1 LSGVTDNGWYRLLA
15 DRPDLLGEVNFW
27 RPGGGGFRAL
37 RPGEPFFFKTHA
49 PHNRVVGGGFFGGA
63 ARLPASEAW
72 DLLGLANGAVSL
84 EQMVD
89 RIVHPRR
96 EPLAPGEDPVIG
108 CIFIR
113 DVTFFPDD
121 LTFDP
126 PPGFSSNVVQGKTY
140 DMGDERYNRYFGD
153 LMQMVLGVAAGLD
166 LTQPWHGSGP
176 VFGDPRLAP
185 NRLGQQGFKAVVAD
199 AYHWRCAITGARI
212 RPVLEAAHIRP
223 VSPQYGGENRLDN
236 GLLLRSDVHRMFDLG
251 YLSVDTRYRLRVSSR
266 LRTEFG
272 NGEAF
277 YAKEGTVITLPGRR
291 SDQPN
296 PDFLQWHMDTKF
308 KASLAAPWPSA
319 RRGLEGCG
327 PRRDWSGRRGC
338 YCLAFLSLAF
348 FPLAFFPLAFF
359 PLAFFPLAFFLSAL
373 VLSALVLSALVPSAL
388 ILSAL
393 VSPVLFPALTRAL
406 NPVPGRNFGTEDAG
420 TWMAAPVAGLR
431 PARAARW
438 LFSKTPNPVIATLS
452 PFATVDWMVSSTAF
466 TASVADLLSPSRSEI
481 ASISSPLFMFTPA
494 FPRGRVPLGGIATS
508 DLPEGRRSSAV
519 TQQPRPHSPSSVPRS
534 RTRGPTVNT

>member
-1 LSGVTDNGWYRLLA
+1 MRAGPPPAGLHRHSAARGVQEGHNTGMGGVRGFVGVTDNGWYRLLA

-63 ARLPASEAW
+63 VRLPASEAW
-72 DLLGLANGAVSL
+72 DLLGPANGAVSL

-89 RIVHPRR
+89 RIVHYRR
-96 EPLAPGEDPVIG
+96 EALAPGEDPVIG

-126 PPGFSSNVVQGKTY
+126 PPGFSSNVVQGKGY
-140 DMGDERYNRYFGD
+140 DMGDERYSRYFGD

-166 LTQPWHGSGP
+166 LTQPWHDGGP

-199 AYHWRCAITGARI
+199 AYHWRCAFTGARI

-277 YAKEGTVITLPGRR
+277 YAQEGTVITLPDRR

-296 PDFLQWHMDTKF
+296 ADFLQWHMDTKF
-308 KASLAAPWPSA
+308 KAS
-319 RRGLEGCG
+319 
-327 PRRDWSGRRGC
+327 
-338 YCLAFLSLAF
+338 
-348 FPLAFFPLAFF
+348 
-359 PLAFFPLAFFLSAL
+359 
-373 VLSALVLSALVPSAL
+373 
-388 ILSAL
+388 
-393 VSPVLFPALTRAL
+393 
-406 NPVPGRNFGTEDAG
+406 
-420 TWMAAPVAGLR
+420 
-431 PARAARW
+431 
-438 LFSKTPNPVIATLS
+438 
-452 PFATVDWMVSSTAF
+452 
-466 TASVADLLSPSRSEI
+466 
-481 ASISSPLFMFTPA
+481 
-494 FPRGRVPLGGIATS
+494 
-508 DLPEGRRSSAV
+508 
-519 TQQPRPHSPSSVPRS
+519 
-534 RTRGPTVNT
+534 